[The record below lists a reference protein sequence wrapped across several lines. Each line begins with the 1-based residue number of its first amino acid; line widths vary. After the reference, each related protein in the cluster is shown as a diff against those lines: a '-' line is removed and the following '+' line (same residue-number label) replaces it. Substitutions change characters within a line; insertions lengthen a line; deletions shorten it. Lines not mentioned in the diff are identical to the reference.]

1 MQIVERY
8 LLVIVTDKLM
18 ILADYMISESE
29 NFFVIKYS
37 LMTSISDY
45 QQLI

>member
-29 NFFVIKYS
+29 NFFCN
-37 LMTSISDY
+37 
-45 QQLI
+45 